1 MRRAVF
7 VAVLGAVVS
16 AILVEGTL
24 DVWIDQFEDERLFL
38 DLIDIPIMLG
48 IAVLAAWLLAR
59 RIGAPLRRLTA
70 ATRHVAEQS
79 FDRPLQVPAGRD
91 ELAEL
96 AASFNA
102 MAATIEGYVE
112 RERAFTRYASH
123 ELRTPLSAMRLQI
136 ERAQLGYVPATE
148 VMPALARGV
157 AQLEEILAAL
167 LALARAS
174 EPQPDTRSAS
184 AVVTDVISGL
194 TPDERGRVRLLPAVA
209 DTPVRHARLFQ
220 QAVTNLLDNALR
232 HGSGAATVELR
243 VGERFVTLYVN
254 DEGPGLASPYLERAT
269 EPFYRAGESDGMGLG
284 LSFVAFLA
292 KALEGDLNLS
302 NSERGLMAELSLP
315 IVAASA
321 AP

>member
-7 VAVLGAVVS
+7 VAVLGAVVC
-16 AILVEGTL
+16 AIVVEGVL

-38 DLIDIPIMLG
+38 DLIDIPVMLG
-48 IAVLAAWLLAR
+48 IAVLGAWLLAR
-59 RIGAPLRRLTA
+59 RIATPLKRLTE
-70 ATRHVAEQS
+70 ATRRVAQQS
-79 FDRPLQVPAGRD
+79 FDRPVAVPAGKD

-96 AASFNA
+96 ATSFNA

-136 ERAQLGYVPATE
+136 ERAELGYVPAAE

-167 LALARAS
+167 LSLARAG
-174 EPQPDTRSAS
+174 EPHPDTRSAT
-184 AVVTDVISGL
+184 AVVADVISAL
-194 TPDERGRVRLLPAVA
+194 DAANRTRITLLPSTE

-232 HGSGAATVELR
+232 HGSGTATVELR
-243 VGERFVTLYVN
+243 VGERLVTVHVN
-254 DEGPGLASPYLERAT
+254 DEGPGLAATELERVT
-269 EPFYRAGESDGMGLG
+269 EPFYQAGDNGGTGLG

-292 KALEGDLNLS
+292 KALEGDLSLS
-302 NSERGLMAELSLP
+302 NSERGLVAELSLP
-315 IVAASA
+315 IVAGSA
-321 AP
+321 VP

>member
-7 VAVLGAVVS
+7 VAVLGAVVC
-16 AILVEGTL
+16 AIIVEGVL

-48 IAVLAAWLLAR
+48 IAVLGAWLLAR
-59 RIGAPLRRLTA
+59 RIAAPLKRLTA
-70 ATRHVAEQS
+70 ATRHVAQQS
-79 FDRPLQVPAGRD
+79 FDRPVTVPAGKD

-96 AASFNA
+96 ATSFNT

-136 ERAQLGYVPATE
+136 ERAQLGYVPAAE

-167 LALARAS
+167 LALARAG
-174 EPQPDTRSAS
+174 EPHPDTRSAT
-184 AVVTDVISGL
+184 AVVADVIASL
-194 TPDERGRVRLLPAVA
+194 DPSDRDRITLLPATE

-243 VGERFVTLYVN
+243 VGERLVTVHVN
-254 DEGPGLASPYLERAT
+254 DEGPGLGATELERVT
-269 EPFYRAGESDGMGLG
+269 EPFYRAGDTAGIGLG

-302 NSERGLMAELSLP
+302 NSERGLVAELSLP
-315 IVAASA
+315 IVVGSV